1 MEKLALFLA
10 QSLVSKPEL
19 VKVGT
24 EEESDAII
32 IRISVPEDEIGKVIG
47 KNGKIANSIRTIIR
61 SSAKK
66 TDKKII
72 VKIGDK

>member
-1 MEKLALFLA
+1 MENLALFLA
-10 QSLVSKPEL
+10 KSLVSNPDS
-19 VKVGT
+19 VKVTKT
-24 EEESDAII
+24 EEPDAIV
-32 IRISVPEDEIGKVIG
+32 IRISVPEEEIGKVIG

-66 TDKKII
+66 SDKKII

>member
-10 QSLVSKPEL
+10 KSLVSNPDS
-19 VKVGT
+19 VTVST
-24 EEESDAII
+24 VEEADAIVL
-32 IRISVPEDEIGKVIG
+32 RIHVPEEEIGKIIG

-72 VKIGDK
+72 VKIGEK